1 MNIIKINPQ
10 PYEGDLNIAQSK
22 MWGSADLPHT
32 FKYPTYEDEE
42 GDDCHYV
49 FVAQINCEEVAP
61 FDKENRLPHTGML
74 YFFAKI
80 DYYMGEFLAEPMCDG
95 FWDLGDVKVLYYPK
109 NDYENFERIILIDDE
124 DQEIAP
130 KEQRIVF
137 ESLEEEGESLVYDH
151 KLLGRPAYLAD
162 DVDFDKYALLF
173 QLDSCDIQEGMTL
186 NFMDWGQLLFLIPV
200 KDFIG
205 EGKKTFKNV
214 VGYLASS

>member
-1 MNIIKINPQ
+1 MNIIKISPQ

-32 FKYPTYEDEE
+32 FKYPTYPDEE

-49 FVAQINCEEVAP
+49 FVAQINCEEAAP
-61 FDKENRLPHTGML
+61 FDKDNRLPHTGML

-95 FWDLGDVKVLYYPK
+95 FWDMGDVKVLYYPK
-109 NDYENFERIILIDDE
+109 NDYENFERVVLIDDD

-137 ESLEEEGESLVYDH
+137 ESVEEGDDNVVYDH

-162 DVDFDKYALLF
+162 DVDPEKYALLF
-173 QLDSCDIQEGMTL
+173 QLDSCDIEDGVTL

-214 VGYLASS
+214 RGYLASS

>member
-95 FWDLGDVKVLYYPK
+95 FWDLGDVKVLYTII
-109 NDYENFERIILIDDE
+109 NFSVV
-124 DQEIAP
+124 P
-130 KEQRIVF
+130 
-137 ESLEEEGESLVYDH
+137 H
-151 KLLGRPAYLAD
+151 TLLTM
-162 DVDFDKYALLF
+162 
-173 QLDSCDIQEGMTL
+173 STL
-186 NFMDWGQLLFLIPV
+186 TNMRCYSNS
-200 KDFIG
+200 
-205 EGKKTFKNV
+205 TV
-214 VGYLASS
+214 VTSRME